1 MKKRIILVGQATAGK
16 DHIRKLLESNNY
28 EYAISYTTRPPRK
41 GEINGKDYFF
51 LTKEDFQDMIA
62 LDHFY
67 EHVVFNNWY
76 YGTTKEQF
84 YGGSDI
90 FIMTPAGLAH
100 LSKEDRNESLVIFLD
115 IAENIR
121 YKRLLERGD
130 IDNVERRINAD
141 QIDFKDFKDFDIRI
155 SDPDF
160 NKESLSYLSYF
171 IFPKKPKQHQSL
183 SETN

>member
-1 MKKRIILVGQATAGK
+1 MKKRIILCGRATSGK
-16 DHIRKLLESNNY
+16 DHLRKLLEDNNY
-28 EYAISYTTRPPRK
+28 KYAVSYTTRQPRIN
-41 GEINGKDYFF
+41 EVNGKDYYF
-51 LTKEDFQDMIA
+51 KSREDFQDMIA
-62 LDHFY
+62 LDEFHEY
-67 EHVVFNNWY
+67 VVFNNWY

-115 IAENIR
+115 IDENIR

-155 SDPDF
+155 TDPDF
-160 NKESLSYLSYF
+160 NKESLSYISYF
-171 IFPKKPKQHQSL
+171 LNSVPVCNP
-183 SETN
+183 ETN